1 MIPEIIR
8 WLKKAST
15 ENHEDMMK
23 LTIKLLKKIAQYYLI
38 DLKDVLQDVVDVM
51 IRMEMYDQFSGMYF

>member
-1 MIPEIIR
+1 
-8 WLKKAST
+8 
-15 ENHEDMMK
+15 MMK
-23 LTIKLLKKIAQYYLI
+23 LTIELLKKIAQYYLI